1 MIDLHTHSHF
11 SDGTDSPTELV
22 RKAKK
27 QKLEAIALCDHNTV
41 AGLPEFMAAGKNS
54 TVETIPGTELT
65 AEFDNTEVHI
75 LALFLP
81 ETQYDAVTL
90 YVDPFRKAKA
100 ENNRYLFSALTN
112 AGFLLEEQR
121 IFQGSLDYVNRAVF
135 ASELTRLGY
144 TVSNDEAFQTLLKPG
159 NGYYFPVP
167 KLNAFETIEFI
178 RSINAVPVLAHPL
191 DSLTPS
197 QLRVFLPEAVKAG
210 LQAMETFYS
219 KYDASETALACAL
232 AEAYALKQAGGSDYH
247 GDRKPGIL
255 LGTGKGTLSIPRSVL
270 EALRP

>member
-22 RKAKK
+22 RKAEK

-41 AGLPEFMAAGKNS
+41 AGLPEFMAAGKGS

-81 ETQYDAVTL
+81 RSQYDAVTR
-90 YVDPFRKAKA
+90 YVEPFRKAK
-100 ENNRYLFSALTN
+100 EESNRQLFSALTN

-144 TVSNDEAFQTLLKPG
+144 TASNDHAFQTLLKPG
-159 NGYYFPVP
+159 NGYYFPAP
-167 KLNAFETIEFI
+167 RQDALETVKFI
-178 RSINAVPVLAHPL
+178 YSIGAVPVLAHPL
-191 DSLTPS
+191 VSLTPS
-197 QLRVFLPEAVKAG
+197 QLGAFLPKAAEAG
-210 LQAMETFYS
+210 LRAMETFYS
-219 KYDASETALACAL
+219 KYDASDTALACAL
-232 AEAYALKQAGGSDYH
+232 AEEYGLKYSGGSDYH
-247 GDRKPGIL
+247 GDRKPGVL